1 MLGSALTA
9 LLFSLVVLSLATPSA
24 PAAADRGCAEAL
36 AAPRAMTLRAL
47 RGSVLCLVNRARE
60 KRGLAPLRDNPELR
74 RSATRHSADMVARRY
89 FGHEGPLGGTA
100 TERAA
105 RCGYLARLGT
115 YSIGENIG
123 GGVGRRFG
131 SPAAVYRAWMEIAS
145 HRANILS
152 PGFHDFGIGVVRGF
166 PGGGGPQA
174 ATYTLD
180 FGSRR

>member
-1 MLGSALTA
+1 MLAAALAA
-9 LLFSLVVLSLATPSA
+9 LLCSLALLALAVPSA
-24 PAAADRGCAEAL
+24 PARGKACADAF
-36 AAPRAMTLRAL
+36 AAPRTLTLWEL

-60 KRGLAPLRDNPELR
+60 RGGLAPLRDNPALR

-89 FGHEGPLGGTA
+89 FGHEGPRGGTV

-105 RCGYLARLGT
+105 RSGYLARRST

-123 GGVGRRFG
+123 GGVGRRFA
-131 SPAAVYRAWMEIAS
+131 SPAAVYRSWMESAS

-152 PGFHDFGIGVVRGF
+152 SGFRDLGVGVVRGF
-166 PGGGGPQA
+166 PGGGGPGA